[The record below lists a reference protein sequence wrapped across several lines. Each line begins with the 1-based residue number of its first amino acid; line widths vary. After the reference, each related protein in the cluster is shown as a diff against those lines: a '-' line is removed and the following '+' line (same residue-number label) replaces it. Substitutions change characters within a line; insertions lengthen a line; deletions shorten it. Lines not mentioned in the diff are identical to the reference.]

1 MAKTFMQMA
10 AEAETEVSSISA
22 LDLHQRLREDPNV
35 LLIDVRD
42 AETIR
47 ATGKIPASVP
57 ISAGSLLFKADQEVP
72 VAWRDPRLQDR
83 SRPVITQCDLGP
95 LAAISAKNLRDMGF
109 RNVQFLEGGIEAWKE
124 AGLSTESFTD

>member
-10 AEAETEVSSISA
+10 AEAETEVSSISPS
-22 LDLHQRLREDPNV
+22 DLHQRLREDPNL

-47 ATGKIPASVP
+47 ATGRIRGSAP

-72 VAWRDPRLQDR
+72 EGWRDSRLQDR
-83 SRPVITQCDLGP
+83 QRPVVTQCDLGP

-109 RNVQFLEGGIEAWKE
+109 RNVQFLEGGIEGWKE
-124 AGLSTESFTD
+124 AGFAIEAVTD